1 MRTEGLRVAMLSLHG
16 HNRISLNFRF
26 WEGAQVLD
34 AGSYSNIRFLTRFIY
49 RCHFEGREVVFVG
62 FSDSQDSVD
71 GNLQISLDRAR
82 CAGENCCNA
91 GRYRAQGG
99 LSGNRFGRGASGR
112 V

>member
-1 MRTEGLRVAMLSLHG
+1 MWKTMRTDDLRVVMLSLHV
-16 HNRISLNFRF
+16 HNQISLTFRF

-62 FSDSQDSVD
+62 FSDSQDSAD

-82 CAGENCCNA
+82 RAGDNCYNA
-91 GRYRAQGG
+91 GRNRAQGG
-99 LSGNRFGRGASGR
+99 LSGNRFG
-112 V
+112 

>member
-1 MRTEGLRVAMLSLHG
+1 MRTEDLRVAMLSLHG
-16 HNRISLNFRF
+16 HNRISLIFRF

-34 AGSYSNIRFLTRFIY
+34 AGPYSNIRFLTRFIY
-49 RCHFEGREVVFVG
+49 CGHFGGREVVFVG
-62 FSDSQDSVD
+62 FSDSQDSAD

-82 CAGENCCNA
+82 CGGENCYNS

>member
-26 WEGAQVLD
+26 WDGAQVLD

-49 RCHFEGREVVFVG
+49 RGHFEGREVVFVG
-62 FSDSQDSVD
+62 FSDSQDSVG

-82 CAGENCCNA
+82 REGDNCYNS

-99 LSGNRFGRGASGR
+99 LSGNRFGREASGR

>member
-62 FSDSQDSVD
+62 FSDSQDSAD

-82 CAGENCCNA
+82 CAGENCYNA

-99 LSGNRFGRGASGR
+99 LSGNQFGRGTSCR